1 MPSPT
6 PAWRSGFFLFG
17 DTGLKDIGNRAE
29 TGDVSKAMELTP
41 SKVLILIPAY
51 NAANYLPRLVPR
63 IRHSVPDS
71 DLLIINDGSSDNTAE
86 LLPTLGIT
94 CLENVPNQG
103 KGFTL
108 KRGADYALEKGYRHI
123 VTIDAD
129 LQHLPEEIPRLL
141 EKTGRSDIVIGTRKI
156 TLRVMPFARWL
167 TNNLTS
173 IIISVFSG
181 QRVRDSQSGFR
192 LIATEILAQ
201 TKVQS
206 VKYDYE
212 SELLFQAGA
221 LGARIGEAAIST
233 VYEGSHSYINP
244 LKDTGRFIRQ
254 IWKRILL

>member
-1 MPSPT
+1 
-6 PAWRSGFFLFG
+6 
-17 DTGLKDIGNRAE
+17 
-29 TGDVSKAMELTP
+29 MELTP

-63 IRHSVPDS
+63 IRLSVPDS

-108 KRGADYALEKGYRHI
+108 KRGADYALENGYRHI

-141 EKTGRSDIVIGTRKI
+141 EKTERSDIVIGTRKI

-254 IWKRILL
+254 IWKRIIL

>member
-1 MPSPT
+1 
-6 PAWRSGFFLFG
+6 
-17 DTGLKDIGNRAE
+17 
-29 TGDVSKAMELTP
+29 MESSQP
-41 SKVLILIPAY
+41 QILILIPAY
-51 NAANYLPRLVPR
+51 NAAKYLSELVKR
-63 IRHSVPDS
+63 IRQAVPGTEI
-71 DLLIINDGSSDNTAE
+71 LIINDGSSDKTAQ
-86 LLPTLGIT
+86 LLPALGT
-94 CLENVPNQG
+94 AYLENLPNQG

-108 KRGADYALEKGYRHI
+108 KRGADYALRKGYRHI

-141 EKTGRSDIVIGTRKI
+141 EKTERSDIVIGTRKI

-192 LIATEILAQ
+192 LVATKILAQ

-206 VKYDYE
+206 IKYDYE
-212 SELLFQAGA
+212 SEILFQAGA
-221 LGARIGEAAIST
+221 LGARIGEATIST

-254 IWKRILL
+254 IWRRILL

>member
-1 MPSPT
+1 MESPQ
-6 PAWRSGFFLFG
+6 PQ
-17 DTGLKDIGNRAE
+17 I
-29 TGDVSKAMELTP
+29 
-41 SKVLILIPAY
+41 LILIPAY
-51 NAANYLPRLVPR
+51 NAAQYLSELVKR
-63 IRHSVPDS
+63 IRQAVPGTEI
-71 DLLIINDGSSDNTAE
+71 LIINDGSSDRTAQ
-86 LLPTLGIT
+86 LLPALGT
-94 CLENVPNQG
+94 AYLDNLPNQG

-141 EKTGRSDIVIGTRKI
+141 EKTERSDIVIGTRKI

-192 LIATEILAQ
+192 LIATKILAQ

-206 VKYDYE
+206 IKYDYE
-212 SELLFQAGA
+212 SEILFQAGA

-233 VYEGSHSYINP
+233 VYGGAQSYINP
-244 LKDTGRFIRQ
+244 LKDTGRFIRL
-254 IWKRILL
+254 IWRRILL

>member
-1 MPSPT
+1 MESPQ
-6 PAWRSGFFLFG
+6 PQ
-17 DTGLKDIGNRAE
+17 I
-29 TGDVSKAMELTP
+29 
-41 SKVLILIPAY
+41 LILIPAY
-51 NAANYLPRLVPR
+51 NAAKYLSELVKR
-63 IRHSVPDS
+63 IRQAVPGTEI
-71 DLLIINDGSSDNTAE
+71 LIINDGSSDKTAQ
-86 LLPTLGIT
+86 LLPALGT
-94 CLENVPNQG
+94 AYLENLPNQG

-108 KRGADYALEKGYRHI
+108 KRGADYALQKGYRHI

-141 EKTGRSDIVIGTRKI
+141 EKTERSDIIIGTRKI

-192 LIATEILAQ
+192 LIATKILAQ

-206 VKYDYE
+206 IKYDYE
-212 SELLFQAGA
+212 SEILFQAGA
-221 LGARIGEAAIST
+221 LGARIGEATIST

-254 IWKRILL
+254 IWRRILL